1 MDKREAIRTA
11 RNVAKSAT
19 LSLGR
24 QVVDI
29 ILPPQD
35 PFKDGET
42 EWSEIKFLD
51 APCCSLCGFPFDY
64 DMGEGALCGACI
76 TKPPRYSS
84 ARAAMIYD
92 DASRPLILS
101 FKHGGK
107 TQNLSRFAAQ
117 LRRAGRDFL
126 PKADFIVPVP
136 LHKSRRVKRR
146 YNQSVLL
153 ARALEKITNATFD
166 PDILR
171 RVKATPSQ
179 GGQSAAGRRRN
190 VQGAFAVEEASKPRL
205 KDAHIILIDDVMT
218 TGATVET
225 CASLLLRTG
234 AKRVD
239 VLCLARVIRT
249 DTVQKELPHGQ
260 S

>member
-1 MDKREAIRTA
+1 MDKREVLSAA
-11 RNVAKSAT
+11 RNVAMR
-19 LSLGR
+19 LGR
-24 QVVDI
+24 QSVDI

-35 PFKDGET
+35 PFKET
-42 EWSEIKFLD
+42 ESAWSGIKFLD
-51 APCCSLCGFPFDY
+51 APWCAQCGLPFEY
-64 DMGEGALCGACI
+64 DMGEGALCGACV
-76 TKPPRYSS
+76 TNPPRYST
-84 ARAAMIYD
+84 ARAVMVYD

-117 LRRAGRDFL
+117 LRRVGREVL
-126 PKADFIVPVP
+126 QKADFIIPVP
-136 LHKSRRVKRR
+136 LHKSRRIKRR

-153 ARALEKITNATFD
+153 ARALAKITDATFD

-190 VQGAFAVEEASKPRL
+190 VQGAFAVEDKAKTRL

-218 TGATVET
+218 TGATVEA
-225 CASLLLRTG
+225 CASRLFVTG

-249 DTVQKELPHGQ
+249 EQPKKDAPHGQ